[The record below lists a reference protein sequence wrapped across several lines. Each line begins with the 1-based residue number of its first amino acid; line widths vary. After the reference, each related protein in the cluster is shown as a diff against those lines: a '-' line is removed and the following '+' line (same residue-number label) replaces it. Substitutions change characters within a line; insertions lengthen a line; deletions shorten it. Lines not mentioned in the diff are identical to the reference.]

1 MIMADLQDR
10 VRDRL
15 RTVLDPETGRDL
27 LAMGMIY
34 GIQVDEGGHVAVQM
48 TTTTR
53 GCPLADFLRLFSW
66 PYGQLATFATL
77 TRWIHESWPVLALAW
92 LSALFVWRRA
102 EPLESPQTTEPP

>member
-53 GCPLADFLRLFSW
+53 SCPLADFLRLGVEAALQSLD
-66 PYGQLATFATL
+66 GVMSVDVQLV
-77 TRWIHESWPVLALAW
+77 WEPAW
-92 LSALFVWRRA
+92 SPDRM
-102 EPLESPQTTEPP
+102 EPL

>member
-1 MIMADLQDR
+1 MADLQDR

-34 GIQVDEGGHVAVQM
+34 GIQADDGGHVGIQM

-53 GCPLADFLRLFSW
+53 GCPLADFLRL
-66 PYGQLATFATL
+66 GVET
-77 TRWIHESWPVLALAW
+77 ALQSLEGVASVDVRLVWEPAW
-92 LSALFVWRRA
+92 TPDRMA
-102 EPLESPQTTEPP
+102 PL

>member
-53 GCPLADFLRLFSW
+53 GCPLADFLRLGVEAALQSLDSVMSVDV
-66 PYGQLATFATL
+66 QLV
-77 TRWIHESWPVLALAW
+77 WEPAW
-92 LSALFVWRRA
+92 SPDRM
-102 EPLESPQTTEPP
+102 EPL

>member
-34 GIQVDEGGHVAVQM
+34 GIQADDKGHVRVDM

-53 GCPLADFLRLFSW
+53 GCPLADFLRQ
-66 PYGQLATFATL
+66 GVEA
-77 TRWIHESWPVLALAW
+77 ALQTVEGVASVDVR
-92 LSALFVWRRA
+92 LVW
-102 EPLESPQTTEPP
+102 EPPWTPDRMAPV

>member
-1 MIMADLQDR
+1 MADLQDR

-34 GIQVDEGGHVAVQM
+34 GIQTEGGHVGVQM

-53 GCPLADFLRLFSW
+53 GCPLADFLRLGVETALQSVE
-66 PYGQLATFATL
+66 GATSVDVRLVWEPAWTPDRMETL
-77 TRWIHESWPVLALAW
+77 
-92 LSALFVWRRA
+92 
-102 EPLESPQTTEPP
+102 

>member
-53 GCPLADFLRLFSW
+53 GCPLADFLRL
-66 PYGQLATFATL
+66 GVEATL
-77 TRWIHESWPVLALAW
+77 QSLDGVMSVDVQLVWEPAW
-92 LSALFVWRRA
+92 SPDRM
-102 EPLESPQTTEPP
+102 EPL